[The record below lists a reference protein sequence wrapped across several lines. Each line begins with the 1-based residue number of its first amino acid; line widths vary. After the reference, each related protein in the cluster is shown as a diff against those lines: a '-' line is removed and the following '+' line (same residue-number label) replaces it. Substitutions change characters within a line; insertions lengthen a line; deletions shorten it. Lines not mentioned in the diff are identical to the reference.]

1 MEKSVIAVRVALPSN
16 RRTTSDK
23 LTDFGKEIEMGV
35 SVAQNKRVL
44 GNMGLMLKS
53 DYEAGNFA
61 PYNLKQSDIGR
72 KESAIV
78 ETAIKVNE
86 ELSAKLDS
94 AQSEIERLKAQL
106 ASKSSRTKAKEVTDG
121 AE

>member
-35 SVAQNKRVL
+35 AVAQNKRVL

-61 PYNLKQSDIGR
+61 PYNLKQSDIGQ
-72 KESAIV
+72 KESAIA

-106 ASKSSRTKAKEVTDG
+106 AAKSSRTKAKEVTDG